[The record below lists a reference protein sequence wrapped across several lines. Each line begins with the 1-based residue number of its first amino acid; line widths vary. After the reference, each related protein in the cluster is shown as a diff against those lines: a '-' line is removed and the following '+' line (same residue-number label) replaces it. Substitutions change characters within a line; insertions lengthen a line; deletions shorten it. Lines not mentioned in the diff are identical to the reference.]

1 MYYLTLFFLNF
12 HFEIILDIKGVVPQI
27 VRSYITIGQYQHRNG
42 GTSLA
47 VQWLRLYTSSVGE

>member
-12 HFEIILDIKGVVPQI
+12 HFEIILDVKGVVPQI

-42 GTSLA
+42 GLPW
-47 VQWLRLYTSSVGE
+47 QSSG